1 MSPKENMRAK
11 SPDWIRIVKLRI
23 QEIYSSHPGVDSR
36 APGKVMDII
45 SDLFVNDD
53 WNDIFICNEE
63 RSVLQYAREVRLNK
77 LKELLVYT
85 DFSTAE
91 ICRQL
96 HYFSIEEMEAD
107 LLDQTGLNL
116 SFYRNLKKQKAS
128 LMRKATFNKINLN

>member
-36 APGKVMDII
+36 APGKVMDVI

-53 WNDIFICNEE
+53 WYDIFICSEE
-63 RSVLQYAREVRLNK
+63 RSIVQYAREVRLNK

-85 DFSTAE
+85 DFSTDE

-96 HYFSIEEMEAD
+96 HYSSVEEMETD
-107 LLDQTGLNL
+107 LLDQTGLNI
-116 SFYRNLKKQKAS
+116 SFYRNLKKQKRS
-128 LMRKATFNKINLN
+128 LMRMSTFNKINLN